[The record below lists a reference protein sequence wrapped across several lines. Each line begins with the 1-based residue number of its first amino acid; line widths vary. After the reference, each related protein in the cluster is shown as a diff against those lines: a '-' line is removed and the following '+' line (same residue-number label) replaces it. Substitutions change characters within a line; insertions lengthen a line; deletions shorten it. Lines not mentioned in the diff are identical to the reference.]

1 MVVRLETRFFL
12 GFLRIENGEGSL
24 VFLRH
29 SSVLRIG
36 SQALTRAFDNRFFSV
51 LCFFLLINANLFC

>member
-51 LCFFLLINANLFC
+51 LCFFY